1 MAMKRL
7 EGIPLEN
14 IKLIHL
20 SDRGVQYASREY
32 VEILKDYHISIS
44 MTEDGNPK
52 DNPQAERINNTIKN
66 ELLKDMKFCNISQV
80 MTAITKA
87 VDFYNNQRPH
97 MSIDYMT
104 LAQAAS
110 CTGEINKRWHSWHEA
125 AIKKN

>member
-110 CTGEINKRWHSWHEA
+110 CTGEINKRWHSWREA